1 MPRNPHRYLLA
12 KVLCNSPVSGEAV
25 ERAARSSVE
34 HLIGRLGAAEIKARM
49 IGFKEEENKAVFR
62 CDLDSIE
69 KLRAALALM
78 THVNGNPVAVMT
90 MRSAGTIK
98 SLSIRLPKRRR

>member
-1 MPRNPHRYLLA
+1 MPRTPHRYLLA
-12 KVLCNSPVSGEAV
+12 KVLCNDPVLGEAV

-34 HLIGRLGAAEIKARM
+34 HLIGRLGAAEMKARM
-49 IGFKEEENKAVFR
+49 IGFNEEESKAVFR
-62 CDLDSIE
+62 CDLGSIE

-98 SLSIRLPKRRR
+98 ALGIKLPRHRR